1 MPRNHNNQ
9 NSNARNSGNATVISG
24 DPSSYALQTSLT
36 TTNNIVSTNSTNIT
50 NNSNSINTI
59 NTTLTDIT
67 YTNNSGQDLTSISNN
82 VLITGDL
89 SASGIIT
96 FPTNSIASTAIN
108 NSSFCDLTTT
118 QTIYGIKTFNS
129 IPYCITAPSGN
140 NYALTNK
147 SYVDTSITTAI
158 NNLIGGAPATL
169 DTLNEIALSLGN
181 NASLSTSLL
190 TSISLKSPIDNPNF
204 TGLLRETNIGEAIQ
218 TGLSVATGIV
228 NVAYNS
234 GGIAYITNTTSSTN
248 FTINITNLP
257 TTLNT
262 VYTQT
267 CLIDAT
273 TYKTYGGTIQIG
285 GVGYTSIYIGGS
297 PIIVS
302 AVLLLQTITIIFTS
316 GTTPYNGRV
325 IVSISPVY

>member
-9 NSNARNSGNATVISG
+9 NSKNTGNTTVISG
-24 DPSSYALQTSLT
+24 DTTSFALQTSLN
-36 TTNNIVSTNSTNIT
+36 TTNSIVSTNTTNIT
-50 NNSNSINTI
+50 NHTNSINTI

-108 NSSFCDLTTT
+108 NSSFCDLSTT
-118 QTIYGIKTFNS
+118 QTIYGSKTFNN

-140 NYALTNK
+140 NYGLTNK
-147 SYVDTSITTAI
+147 SYVDSSITTAI

-218 TGLSVATGIV
+218 TGLSVASGSV
-228 NVAYNS
+228 AVAYNS